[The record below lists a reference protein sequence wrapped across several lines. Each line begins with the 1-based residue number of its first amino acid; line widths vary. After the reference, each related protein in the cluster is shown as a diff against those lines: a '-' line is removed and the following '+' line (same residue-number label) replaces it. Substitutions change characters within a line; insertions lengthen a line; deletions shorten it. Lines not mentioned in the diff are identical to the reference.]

1 MVASDLDDDMCEL
14 DDIMGPAMQG
24 IFSDNTARITSAN
37 VADLGGREERNRM
50 FINKV
55 EQSENR
61 KSNSDAASIGTKGA
75 PMETAECFKPPRPV
89 TNIQVRVNKA
99 RKPPKR
105 PSKMQMKKESKS
117 ATSNK
122 VFAHS

>member
-37 VADLGGREERNRM
+37 IADLGGREERNRM

-61 KSNSDAASIGTKGA
+61 KSNSDAA
-75 PMETAECFKPPRPV
+75 PLETAECFKPPRPV